1 MEELLRASLEHIR
14 TKDGVR
20 FFKVIQHSGKSLA
33 DRDWSPPEIFVVDGV
48 YYKVKRESTRLNV
61 EYQAAEHIYAIV
73 DDGRRFAAYKQRI
86 RGLRARKHRIRRILK
101 DYDIEYP
108 DARWQTINH
117 RSIDVLNWKKTPR
130 TGYYVNDLDGAFD
143 GKRRHWTW

>member
-1 MEELLRASLEHIR
+1 MEELLRASLEPIR

-20 FFKVIQHSGKSLA
+20 FFKVIQHKGKSLA

-61 EYQAAEHIYAIV
+61 EHNATEHIYAIV

-86 RGLRARKHRIRRILK
+86 RGLRARKHRIRRVLK
-101 DYDIEYP
+101 EYDIEQP
-108 DARWQTINH
+108 DARWQKIH
-117 RSIDVLNWKKTPR
+117 PRSIDVLNWKKTPR
-130 TGYYVNDLDGAFD
+130 ADYYVNDLEGAFN
-143 GKRRHWTW
+143 GKMRHWKW